1 MKIQIHSLLL
11 RQFQDLHFPAVTLTD
26 IIPRRPY
33 KRRYIIY
40 TQCMYSYIYPRLHI
54 AKSIGKCRK
63 WPEPDT
69 PANIRLCNLPC
80 PYLTISTTHTHN
92 KYYLH
97 TYLFIHILLTA
108 SHTQHYTALQQNE
121 LFPPNLFLLQCTRV
135 LSVYHRRVESGENLI
150 SFYLETHCWRLGALE
165 MENGGPRSITV
176 SIELSSRNSSR
187 LVDNSF
193 EKYRIHLVN
202 WTSKKS

>member
-1 MKIQIHSLLL
+1 MQSTSLTFIL
-11 RQFQDLHFPAVTLTD
+11 
-26 IIPRRPY
+26 
-33 KRRYIIY
+33 IY
-40 TQCMYSYIYPRLHI
+40 TLQSQQE
-54 AKSIGKCRK
+54 SVGSGQ
-63 WPEPDT
+63 
-69 PANIRLCNLPC
+69 NLIFPPILDC
-80 PYLTISTTHTHN
+80 VICHASYLTISTTNTHN

-97 TYLFIHILLTA
+97 TYSHPTHGVT

-165 MENGGPRSITV
+165 MENGGPRQSITV

>member
-1 MKIQIHSLLL
+1 MPL
-11 RQFQDLHFPAVTLTD
+11 PN
-26 IIPRRPY
+26 
-33 KRRYIIY
+33 
-40 TQCMYSYIYPRLHI
+40 YIYHQHSQPVL
-54 AKSIGKCRK
+54 
-63 WPEPDT
+63 
-69 PANIRLCNLPC
+69 
-80 PYLTISTTHTHN
+80 STHVTYSHPTHGTV
-92 KYYLH
+92 
-97 TYLFIHILLTA
+97 
-108 SHTQHYTALQQNE
+108 SHTQHNTALQQNE
-121 LFPPNLFLLQCTRV
+121 IFPPNLFLLQCTRV

-202 WTSKKS
+202 WTSKKSWHLGSKFQSMKHRETVGITIPFGSQESCSVLSFLKIILLLAS